1 MGRLAQTLDLI
12 TSTASRA
19 ISLTHGE
26 KMPKVVSMINWKGGV
41 GKTTLTLHLASGLAS
56 RHSKRIL
63 LIDLDAQCN
72 LSFLAIGASS
82 YVTHAYTNGGP
93 TLKNI
98 FDGYFSRL
106 PVKAHD
112 VILQKKVR
120 ATASKI
126 YTQVG
131 IILSHQEL
139 TLLDMKLA
147 REKRSGRDHR
157 EETKFEI
164 EKLSVIKSVIDSVA
178 SEYDYV
184 LLDCPP
190 NVNLVTQNAFF
201 ASDYY
206 VVPAIPDFLS
216 TVGISLINQY
226 MAQFNSDYTSMWSYA
241 GLPGAYI
248 DTKFG
253 GIIFNMVDE
262 YGGGPKDGHQQIIDS
277 TKAQLGPDAVFQRYV
292 TDGDGISAAAQMNL
306 PVFAYTDLPRANQNA
321 EKQAKYLEKVVDEFV
336 TRII

>member
-1 MGRLAQTLDLI
+1 
-12 TSTASRA
+12 
-19 ISLTHGE
+19 
-26 KMPKVVSMINWKGGV
+26 MPRVVSMINWKGGV
-41 GKTTLTLHLASGLAS
+41 GKTTMTLHLAAGIAT
-56 RHSKRIL
+56 RHTKRVL

-72 LSFLAIGASS
+72 LSFLAIGVSS
-82 YVTHAYTNGGP
+82 YIAQAYKNNGP
-93 TLKNI
+93 TLKNV
-98 FDGYFSRL
+98 FDNYFVHAPTS
-106 PVKAHD
+106 AANI
-112 VILQKKVR
+112 ILQKQVR
-120 ATASKI
+120 ARAGKV
-126 YTQVG
+126 YNHVG

-164 EKLSVIKSVIDSVA
+164 EKLSVIKAIIDQVSA
-178 SEYDYV
+178 DYDYV

-216 TVGISLINQY
+216 TVGISLIKKY
-226 MAQFNSDYTSMWSYA
+226 MDQFNSDYTSMWSYA
-241 GLPGAYI
+241 GLPGAYV

-262 YGGGPKDGHQQIIDS
+262 YGGGPKDGHNQIIQS
-277 TKAQLGPDAVFQRYV
+277 TISQQGANAVFANYV

-306 PVFAYTDLPRANQNA
+306 PIFAYSDLPRAHQNA
-321 EKQAKYLEKVVDEFV
+321 EKQATYMGLVVDEFV
-336 TRII
+336 TRIV

>member
-1 MGRLAQTLDLI
+1 
-12 TSTASRA
+12 
-19 ISLTHGE
+19 
-26 KMPKVVSMINWKGGV
+26 MPQVVSMINWKGGV
-41 GKTTLTLHLASGLAS
+41 GKTTMTLHLAAGLAT
-56 RHSKRIL
+56 RHSKRVL

-82 YVTHAYTNGGP
+82 YITHAYNNNGP
-93 TLKNI
+93 TLKNV
-98 FDGYFSRL
+98 FDNYF
-106 PVKAHD
+106 AHAPTAATS
-112 VILQKKVR
+112 VILQRQVR
-120 ATASKI
+120 ARAGKI

-164 EKLSVIKSVIDSVA
+164 EKLSVIKAIIDEVA
-178 SEYDYV
+178 SDYDYV

-216 TVGISLINQY
+216 TVGISLIKKY
-226 MAQFNSDYTSMWSYA
+226 MDQFNSDYKSMWSYA
-241 GLPGAYI
+241 GLPGAYV

-253 GIIFNMVDE
+253 GIVFNMVDE
-262 YGGGPKDGHQQIIDS
+262 YGGGPKDGHRQMIQSTISQQG
-277 TKAQLGPDAVFQRYV
+277 ANAVFSNYV

-306 PVFAYTDLPRANQNA
+306 PVFAYSDLPRAHQNA
-321 EKQAKYLEKVVDEFV
+321 EKQADYMGRVVDEFV

>member
-1 MGRLAQTLDLI
+1 
-12 TSTASRA
+12 
-19 ISLTHGE
+19 
-26 KMPKVVSMINWKGGV
+26 MPLVVSMINWKGGV
-41 GKTTLTLHLASGLAS
+41 GKTTMTLHLAAGLAT
-56 RHSKRIL
+56 RHSKRVL

-82 YVTHAYTNGGP
+82 YITHAYNNNGP
-93 TLKNI
+93 TLKNV
-98 FDGYFSRL
+98 FDNYF
-106 PVKAHD
+106 AHAPTAATS
-112 VILQKKVR
+112 VILQEQVR
-120 ATASKI
+120 ARAGKI

-164 EKLSVIKSVIDSVA
+164 EKLSVIKAIIDEVA
-178 SEYDYV
+178 SDYDYV

-216 TVGISLINQY
+216 TVGISLIKKY
-226 MAQFNSDYTSMWSYA
+226 MDQFNSDYTSMWSYA
-241 GLPGAYI
+241 GLPGAYV

-253 GIIFNMVDE
+253 GIVFNMVDE
-262 YGGGPKDGHQQIIDS
+262 YGGGPKDGHRQMIQSTISQQGAS
-277 TKAQLGPDAVFQRYV
+277 SVFSNYV

-306 PVFAYTDLPRANQNA
+306 PVFAYSDLPRAHQNA
-321 EKQAKYLEKVVDEFV
+321 EKQADYMGRVVDEFV

>member
-1 MGRLAQTLDLI
+1 
-12 TSTASRA
+12 
-19 ISLTHGE
+19 
-26 KMPKVVSMINWKGGV
+26 MPNVVSMINWKGGV
-41 GKTTLTLHLASGLAS
+41 GKTSLTLHLAAGLAT
-56 RHSKRIL
+56 RHSKRVL

-72 LSFLAIGASS
+72 LSFLAVGLSP
-82 YVTHAYTNGGP
+82 YVDHAYKRNGP
-93 TLKNI
+93 TLKTI
-98 FDGYFSRL
+98 FDAYFDRSSL
-106 PVKAHD
+106 NPKD
-112 VILQKKVR
+112 VILEKQVR
-120 ATASKI
+120 ARAGKI

-147 REKRSGRDHR
+147 REKRSGKDHR
-157 EETKFEI
+157 EETRFEI
-164 EKLSVIKSVIDSVA
+164 EKLSVIKNIIDSV
-178 SEYDYV
+178 SDEYDYV

-216 TVGISLINQY
+216 TVGISLITKY
-226 MAQFNSDYTSMWSYA
+226 MDQFNKDYSSMWSYA
-241 GLPGAYI
+241 GLPGNYN

-262 YGGGPKDGHQQIIDS
+262 YGGGPKDGHQQIINS
-277 TKAQLGPDAVFQRYV
+277 TASQLGKGAVFGKYV
-292 TDGDGISAAAQMNL
+292 TDGDGMSAAAQVNL
-306 PVFAYTDLPRANQNA
+306 PVFAFADLPRSQQNA
-321 EKQAKYLEKVVDEFV
+321 QKQATYLEGVVDEFI

>member
-1 MGRLAQTLDLI
+1 M
-12 TSTASRA
+12 S
-19 ISLTHGE
+19 
-26 KMPKVVSMINWKGGV
+26 KVVSMINWKGGV
-41 GKTTLTLHLASGLAS
+41 GKTTMTLHLAAGLAN
-56 RHSKRIL
+56 RHGKRVL
-63 LIDLDAQCN
+63 LVDLDAQCN

-82 YVTHAYTNGGP
+82 YITHAYTNQGP
-93 TLKNI
+93 TLKNV
-98 FDGYFSRL
+98 FDGYFDRTLS
-106 PVKAHD
+106 KAD
-112 VILQKKVR
+112 EVILSKQVR
-120 ATASKI
+120 ARAGKV

-147 REKRSGRDHR
+147 RERRSGRDHR

-164 EKLSVIKSVIDSVA
+164 EKLSVIKGILDSVA
-178 SEYDYV
+178 DEYDYV

-216 TVGISLINQY
+216 TVGISLIKTY
-226 MAQFNSDYTSMWSYA
+226 MDQFNSDYTSMWSYTDMS
-241 GLPGAYI
+241 GSYV

-262 YGGGPKDGHQQIIDS
+262 YSGGPKDGHRQIIQS
-277 TKAQLGPDAVFQRYV
+277 TIAQQGATAVFTNYV
-292 TDGDGISAAAQMNL
+292 TDGDGMSAAAQMNL
-306 PVFAYTDLPRANQNA
+306 PVFAYSDLPRAHQNA
-321 EKQAKYLEKVVDEFV
+321 EKQSTYLGRVVDEFV
-336 TRII
+336 TRIV

>member
-1 MGRLAQTLDLI
+1 MSI
-12 TSTASRA
+12 
-19 ISLTHGE
+19 
-26 KMPKVVSMINWKGGV
+26 VVSMINWKGGV
-41 GKTTLTLHLASGLAS
+41 GKTSLTLNLAAGLAS
-56 RHSKRIL
+56 RHNKRIL

-72 LSFLAIGASS
+72 LSFLAIGLTGYIDHS
-82 YVTHAYTNGGP
+82 YKKNGA
-93 TLKNI
+93 TLKKI
-98 FDGYFSRL
+98 FDCYFDRTPL
-106 PVKAHD
+106 KAKD
-112 VILQKKVR
+112 VILERQVR
-120 ATASKI
+120 ARAGKV
-126 YTQVG
+126 YRQVG

-164 EKLSVIKSVIDSVA
+164 DKLSVIKNIIDSVA

-216 TVGISLINQY
+216 TVGISQITKY
-226 MAQFNSDYTSMWSYA
+226 MDQFNKDYHSMWGYS
-241 GLPGAYI
+241 GLPGSYI

-262 YGGGPKDGHQQIIDS
+262 YGGGPKAGHQQIMNS
-277 TKAQLGPDAVFQRYV
+277 TAAQLGPNAIFENYV
-292 TDGDGISAAAQMNL
+292 TDGDGMSAAAQMNL
-306 PVFAYTDLPRANQNA
+306 PIFAFSDLPRSQSNA
-321 EKQAKYLEKVVDEFV
+321 EKQATYMERVVDEFQN
-336 TRII
+336 RII

>member
-1 MGRLAQTLDLI
+1 
-12 TSTASRA
+12 
-19 ISLTHGE
+19 
-26 KMPKVVSMINWKGGV
+26 MPQVVSMINWKGGV
-41 GKTTLTLHLASGLAS
+41 GKTTMTLHLAAGLAT
-56 RHSKRIL
+56 RHSKRVL

-82 YVTHAYTNGGP
+82 YITHAYSNSGP
-93 TLKNI
+93 TLKNV
-98 FDGYFSRL
+98 FDNYF
-106 PVKAHD
+106 AHNPTAAKS
-112 VILQKKVR
+112 VILQKQVR
-120 ATASKI
+120 ARAGKI

-164 EKLSVIKSVIDSVA
+164 EKLSVIKAIIDEVA
-178 SEYDYV
+178 SDYDYV

-216 TVGISLINQY
+216 TVGISLIKKY
-226 MAQFNSDYTSMWSYA
+226 MDQFNSDYTSMWSYA
-241 GLPGAYI
+241 GLPGAYV

-253 GIIFNMVDE
+253 GIVFNMVDE
-262 YGGGPKDGHQQIIDS
+262 YGGGPKDGHLQMIKSTIRQQGVS
-277 TKAQLGPDAVFQRYV
+277 AVFSNYV

-306 PVFAYTDLPRANQNA
+306 PVFAYSDLPRAHQNA
-321 EKQAKYLEKVVDEFV
+321 EKQADYMGRVVDEFV

>member
-1 MGRLAQTLDLI
+1 MT
-12 TSTASRA
+12 
-19 ISLTHGE
+19 
-26 KMPKVVSMINWKGGV
+26 KVVSMINWKGGV
-41 GKTTLTLHLASGLAS
+41 GKTTLTLHLAAGLAGF
-56 RHSKRIL
+56 HAKRVL

-72 LSFLAIGASS
+72 LSFLGIGLTS
-82 YVTHAYTNGGP
+82 YIDHTYDKGLK
-93 TLKNI
+93 TLKDI
-98 FDGYFSRL
+98 FDNYFEREDTN
-106 PVKAHD
+106 PEE
-112 VILQKKVR
+112 VILQRKVR
-120 ATASKI
+120 AKADRI
-126 YTQVG
+126 YTRIGMV
-131 IILSHQEL
+131 LSHQEL

-164 EKLSVIKSVIDSVA
+164 EKLSIIKNIIDAVSND
-178 SEYDYV
+178 YDYV

-216 TVGISLINQY
+216 TVGISLINKY
-226 MAQFNSDYTSMWSYA
+226 MDDFNTDYKSMWSYA
-241 GLPGAYI
+241 NLPGSYV

-262 YGGGPKDGHQQIIDS
+262 YGGGPKEGHRQIIQSIVD
-277 TKAQLGPDAVFQRYV
+277 KHGADAVFENYV

-306 PVFAYTDLPRANQNA
+306 PVYAYSDLPRSHQNA
-321 EKQAKYLEKVVDEFV
+321 EKQARYLERVVSEFV
-336 TRII
+336 ARII